1 MLLFLGFLK
10 KLKKEDK
17 LKSDD
22 IDNELIKYIKLKMTK
37 LRYMMIEEFKDE
49 LKNLKELKEL
59 KSVREQ
65 EINEMK
71 NTTKRKL
78 NLLDD
83 EISNTLEN

>member
-1 MLLFLGFLK
+1 
-10 KLKKEDK
+10 
-17 LKSDD
+17 
-22 IDNELIKYIKLKMTK
+22 
-37 LRYMMIEEFKDE
+37 MIEEFKDE

-83 EISNTLEN
+83 EISNALEN

>member
-1 MLLFLGFLK
+1 MPLFLWFLK

-37 LRYMMIEEFKDE
+37 WRYKMIEEFKNE
-49 LKNLKELKEL
+49 FKNLKELKEL
-59 KSVREQ
+59 KSVREK

-83 EISNTLEN
+83 EISNALEN

>member
-1 MLLFLGFLK
+1 MPLFLGFLK

-49 LKNLKELKEL
+49 LKNLRELKEL

>member
-1 MLLFLGFLK
+1 MPLFLGFLK

-37 LRYMMIEEFKDE
+37 WRYKMIEEFKNE
-49 LKNLKELKEL
+49 FKNLKELKEL
-59 KSVREQ
+59 KSVREK

-83 EISNTLEN
+83 EISNALEN